1 MARTHEDLERYIM
14 NGLIPFEQIGETTW
28 LLNDP
33 SWEGAQIVVQHTDPL
48 VVFRCKL
55 FDVPKMGAEAE
66 LSLYKTLL
74 RLNATEML
82 QGAYALEN
90 GAVVAVEVMQLQNLD
105 ENEFVA
111 AIDSLTLAITEHR
124 DEVVALLPKA

>member
-82 QGAYALEN
+82 QVPMRSKTARS
-90 GAVVAVEVMQLQNLD
+90 
-105 ENEFVA
+105 
-111 AIDSLTLAITEHR
+111 SLWKSCSSRTWTRTNSSPRSIR
-124 DEVVALLPKA
+124 